1 MKYVVIAVGLAI
13 AASVAT
19 YVRYGSL
26 DPCVWIEKDM
36 AAGSNLPLIVIQAE
50 IKARF
55 LLQGYTDPGF
65 YDCLELWWEL
75 RAEDLPSG

>member
-1 MKYVVIAVGLAI
+1 MKYAFIAVCLAI
-13 AASVAT
+13 AALVAT

-26 DPCVWIEKDM
+26 DPCVWIEKDI

-55 LLQGYTDPGF
+55 LLKGYADPGF
-65 YDCLELWWEL
+65 YDCLEGWWEL
-75 RAEDLPSG
+75 RTEELSSG